1 MEVLSHR
8 TYPCISLVAES
19 GYRTDWPWRQQDQV
33 RGHLCLCLYWV
44 SPGQALHSCWL
55 RVEKWKAPGLF
66 PDYAPPVCR
75 VHMEVLL
82 SSYGAASLPCTHE
95 PAEPLWPVSTVW
107 FRLLGSRKER
117 GEGGVECP
125 LCTPTPG
132 SLVTPQDYLPPAQSF
147 RCKFSRSSRSEE
159 GSGRSLLD

>member
-1 MEVLSHR
+1 MAVSQRQFCKASQVPGECSGKGFL
-8 TYPCISLVAES
+8 ES
-19 GYRTDWPWRQQDQV
+19 MD
-33 RGHLCLCLYWV
+33 WV

-95 PAEPLWPVSTVW
+95 PVEPLWPVSTVW
-107 FRLLGSRKER
+107 FRLLGSQKER